1 MPLQWTRKKFHIRNF
16 FTHTGPRPAGDI
28 TRSMFGHALVVHLA
42 DISTTVQSI
51 NQSKTLFDFGFRAIL
66 FDYEKAFDLIDHR
79 ILVEKLCR
87 LNLLTRIINWII
99 YLIGTNFRG
108 HLVSRKKG
116 RHISRV
122 FILAIWVQN
131 YFLKELIFAKMK
143 NNHFISRILLL
154 FYTSYC

>member
-1 MPLQWTRKKFHIRNF
+1 MLHNWSKETDGN
-16 FTHTGPRPAGDI
+16 G
-28 TRSMFGHALVVHLA
+28 V
-42 DISTTVQSI
+42 TV
-51 NQSKTLFDFGFRAIL
+51 RAIL
-66 FDYEKAFDLIDHR
+66 FDYKKAFDLIDHR

-99 YLIGTNFRG
+99 YLIGTIANFRG
-108 HLVSRKKG
+108 NLVSRKKG

-143 NNHFISRILLL
+143 KKPF
-154 FYTSYC
+154 

>member
-1 MPLQWTRKKFHIRNF
+1 MQ
-16 FTHTGPRPAGDI
+16 
-28 TRSMFGHALVVHLA
+28 V
-42 DISTTVQSI
+42 
-51 NQSKTLFDFGFRAIL
+51 
-66 FDYEKAFDLIDHR
+66 
-79 ILVEKLCR
+79 
-87 LNLLTRIINWII
+87 TRIINWII

-143 NNHFISRILLL
+143 KKILFREFYYYFTLLIAENHQLITNQTIETASCNIGIVKDIILMPNVLCNCVIHIYIVAVN
-154 FYTSYC
+154 YTRAMCTIGIKFLGM